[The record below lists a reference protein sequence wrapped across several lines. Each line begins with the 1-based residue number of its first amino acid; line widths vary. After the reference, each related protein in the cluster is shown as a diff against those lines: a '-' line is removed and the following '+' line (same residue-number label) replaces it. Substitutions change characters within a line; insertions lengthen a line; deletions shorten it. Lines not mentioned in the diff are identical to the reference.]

1 MLTERNDSERIRL
14 RRYSDRLAIC
24 GGGVIMFSLWNV
36 MRIVLFAIAQ
46 PHDLISTI
54 NMDEFAGE
62 LEEALLANSDL
73 SASMGAADLR
83 SLINA
88 VIIGFFFLFFACL
101 LLPLFYMGR
110 SAIVDGR
117 GLKRKTPVYILVA
130 LLAAALLTY
139 SLCPRVVT
147 IIREFM
153 AAPPQA
159 DALDTFDILEASFI
173 FDLTN
178 DIAIIE
184 LIYCAIR
191 TRLLRKKLG
200 IIVERGKKVH
210 PLELLTDEMPP
221 ELIEEA
227 KMLSD
232 IFSEDIFPKDFLPE
246 NVSQEYDFQKDVFQ
260 KDVFQKD
267 ASQKDVSQKDVL
279 PQGLCPNDC
288 GAAGTASENVISKG
302 SADGG
307 LTDE

>member
-46 PHDLISTI
+46 PHDLIRMI
-54 NMDEFAGE
+54 NLDEFAGE

-110 SAIVDGR
+110 SAIVDGL
-117 GLKRKTPVYILVA
+117 GLKRKTPVYILAA

-139 SLCPRVVT
+139 SLCPRVAAIV
-147 IIREFM
+147 REFM
-153 AAPPQA
+153 TAPPQE
-159 DALDTFDILEASFI
+159 DALDTFDMLEASFI

-184 LIYCAIR
+184 LIYCAVR

-200 IIVERGKKVH
+200 IVVERGKKVH

-221 ELIEEA
+221 KLIGEA

-232 IFSEDIFPKDFLPE
+232 ISSEDIFPKDFLPE
-246 NVSQEYDFQKDVFQ
+246 NVSQKYVF
-260 KDVFQKD
+260 
-267 ASQKDVSQKDVL
+267 QKDVL